1 MLATD
6 DPQLVF
12 SVSELAREAR
22 LLIEERFGLI
32 RVEGEISNFRRPGS
46 GHWYFTLKDSSAQIR
61 CAMFAGRNRA
71 VRFTPEDGAQ
81 VLVRGRVSLYEVRGD
96 FQIIADAMEPAG
108 AGALRAAFEALKEKL
123 EREGLFADEH
133 KQLLPHHPRHLAII
147 SSISG
152 AALHDVLHVIER
164 RYPAMSVTLLP
175 VNVQGEEAEQQIL
188 AAIAKTP
195 MLEAD
200 IVMLTRGGGSLED
213 LWTFNLESVARAVA
227 ACPIPIVVAVGHQTD
242 FTIAEFAA
250 DLRAPTPSAAAEL
263 VTPDTQELLGYF
275 AQLERRLAR
284 NLSSELRLYNE
295 TVQRLRAQLVDPR
308 QRLVQSMQ
316 RADDLEERLR
326 LALKHRLGQAY
337 SRASSLARSV
347 RSLRPEALLA
357 RHRHSLRATGAE
369 LIRNMQH
376 ALSQRRDSV
385 DAALR
390 TLNAVSPLNT
400 LERGYAVLTDG
411 VGANIGAPVSSVSA
425 TRPGTVLTAHLRDGS
440 LLVNVEETSTDNRLL
455 EATDVDPPA

>member
-1 MLATD
+1 MLATY

-81 VLVRGRVSLYEVRGD
+81 VLVRGRVSLYEARGD

-123 EREGLFADEH
+123 EREGLFADEQ

-147 SSISG
+147 SSTSG

-213 LWTFNLESVARAVA
+213 LWTFNLESVTRAVA

-347 RSLRPEALLA
+347 RSLRPEPLLA
-357 RHRHSLRATGAE
+357 RHRHTLRATGAE